1 MYHTILFDLD
11 GTLTDSG
18 PGITNSV
25 AYALK
30 KWNIEEKD
38 INVLSRKMSEVMT
51 KNPSYVKSED
61 LAAQVLKLVE
71 DRHIND
77 IIVVDD
83 DLKVVGLIDVQDLPG
98 LKLL

>member
-1 MYHTILFDLD
+1 M
-11 GTLTDSG
+11 
-18 PGITNSV
+18 
-25 AYALK
+25 
-30 KWNIEEKD
+30 
-38 INVLSRKMSEVMT
+38 
-51 KNPSYVKSED
+51 KSED